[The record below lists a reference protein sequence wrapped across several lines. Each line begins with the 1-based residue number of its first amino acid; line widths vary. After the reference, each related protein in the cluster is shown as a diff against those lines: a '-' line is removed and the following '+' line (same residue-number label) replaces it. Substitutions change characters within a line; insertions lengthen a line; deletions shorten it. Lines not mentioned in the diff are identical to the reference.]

1 MPGNGDADGEEGGER
16 THHGSATLPG
26 NCSLGSTHS
35 ATGLKFPSDDGSEC
49 SSVTSESVPGAH
61 TTSPHSLSNPP
72 SNTANT
78 DVLTVEIR
86 RNKQEIERLKDKLE
100 AIKVSSCVYSIYL
113 FITYYFRVFMSR
125 YLMFHFLL
133 VELLKSNLVY
143 TLGVVTLGIRIKQTI
158 YQQDYLF

>member
-1 MPGNGDADGEEGGER
+1 MPGNGDVEGDEGGER

-35 ATGLKFPSDDGSEC
+35 AAGLKFPSDDGSEC

-78 DVLTVEIR
+78 DALTVEIR

-100 AIKVSSCVYSIYL
+100 SFKVCIVDVL
-113 FITYYFRVFMSR
+113 TM
-125 YLMFHFLL
+125 
-133 VELLKSNLVY
+133 
-143 TLGVVTLGIRIKQTI
+143 
-158 YQQDYLF
+158 

>member
-1 MPGNGDADGEEGGER
+1 MPGNGDVEGDEGGER

-35 ATGLKFPSDDGSEC
+35 AAGLKFPSDDGSEC

-78 DVLTVEIR
+78 DALTVEIR

-100 AIKVSSCVYSIYL
+100 SFKVCNSRCTNYVILESYYAKAFFFRCQLSLCYWNSLRSVVYGVP
-113 FITYYFRVFMSR
+113 ITKPDTK
-125 YLMFHFLL
+125 L
-133 VELLKSNLVY
+133 
-143 TLGVVTLGIRIKQTI
+143 ITI
-158 YQQDYLF
+158 M

>member
-1 MPGNGDADGEEGGER
+1 MPGNGDVEGEEGGER

-35 ATGLKFPSDDGSEC
+35 ALKFHSDDGSEC

-78 DVLTVEIR
+78 DALTVEIR

-100 AIKVSSCVYSIYL
+100 AFKVCNSNCTDYVILEIYHAEAL
-113 FITYYFRVFMSR
+113 FRCQLS
-125 YLMFHFLL
+125 LC
-133 VELLKSNLVY
+133 SWNSP
-143 TLGVVTLGIRIKQTI
+143 RIM
-158 YQQDYLF
+158 